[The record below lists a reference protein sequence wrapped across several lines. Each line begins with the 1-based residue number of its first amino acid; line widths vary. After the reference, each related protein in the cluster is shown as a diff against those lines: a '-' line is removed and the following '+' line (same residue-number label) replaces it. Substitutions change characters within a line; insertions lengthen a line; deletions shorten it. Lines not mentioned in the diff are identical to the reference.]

1 MPPAGHETFPAR
13 FLRGAGLLLNTFVA
27 HESDREPIFSLER
40 GGWDTAERRKI
51 FQDRKEARASFS
63 MFLARNR
70 RLLVAGTL
78 MFSVLAISS

>member
-27 HESDREPIFSLER
+27 HESDREPIFSRER
-40 GGWDTAERRKI
+40 GEGDTAGRRKI

-63 MFLARNR
+63 MFRARNR
-70 RLLVAGTL
+70 RLLVAGTVIS
-78 MFSVLAISS
+78 SVLAISS